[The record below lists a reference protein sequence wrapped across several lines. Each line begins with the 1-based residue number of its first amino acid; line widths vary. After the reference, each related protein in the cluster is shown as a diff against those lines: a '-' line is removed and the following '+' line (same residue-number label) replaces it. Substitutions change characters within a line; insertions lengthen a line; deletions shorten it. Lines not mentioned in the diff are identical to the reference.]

1 MSGHHDVGG
10 RITDE
15 AIPRGQHAFMPW
27 ELRVDALMWL
37 LTDPS
42 RAGGRLMTVDELRRG
57 IEAMPA
63 DDYAKLGYYE
73 KWLTSLV
80 AIMAENGIIDRTEL
94 ANRVEAVTQAVEHE
108 HALEHRG
115 ER

>member
-10 RITDE
+10 RETSD
-15 AIPRGQHAFMPW
+15 AIPREQHAFMPW
-27 ELRVDALMWL
+27 EMRVDALMWL
-37 LTDPS
+37 LTDPN
-42 RAGGRLMTVDELRRG
+42 REGGRLMTVDELRRG

-73 KWLTSLV
+73 KWLTSLI
-80 AIMAENGIIDRTEL
+80 AIVTEKGIIDRIEL
-94 ANRVEAVTQAVEHE
+94 ARRVEAVTHAAEHE
-108 HALEHRG
+108 HELEHRG